1 MNKKVDK
8 KVFKQYFQVVDYITS
23 EEKTIVKNSKGN
35 IISMQTLDNAKII
48 LCIILRYVLR

>member
-1 MNKKVDK
+1 M
-8 KVFKQYFQVVDYITS
+8 FKQYFQVVDYITS

-35 IISMQTLDNAKII
+35 NIISMQTLDNAKII

>member
-1 MNKKVDK
+1 M
-8 KVFKQYFQVVDYITS
+8 FKQYFQVVDYITS

-35 IISMQTLDNAKII
+35 IISMQTIDNAKII

>member
-8 KVFKQYFQVVDYITS
+8 NVFKQYFQVVDYITS